1 MSGHDDNCMG
11 TCHVFLAYDLG
22 AAIRLEDA
30 ARRIEASAPGA
41 CAMASDRARAPR
53 YFQFNPQ
60 PLRLALEATP
70 VRFGRFGTQAGV
82 EVLLYDFGAASLR
95 YRFALQG
102 SLEELLELS
111 EALYENAPLL
121 ADSRQHVQR
130 LLTLLGPAVERPAIR
145 PEVEDYVVMHLD
157 EPAAGQ
163 LGAGNEHLMAQIL
176 RSQRRSLAADEVR
189 DAMSCT
195 IAFAPEDQ
203 ALIDWNAALLFGPG
217 LEDTRAVL
225 EYVNV
230 QLLEMRIIDSQL
242 DRALDQAYTVLS
254 RGRPPLFRV
263 PGVLERDAAAIAQ
276 LQVDSALLFERVV
289 NSLKLVGDQ
298 YLARVYRLAS
308 QRFHLQ
314 SWDAAIQ
321 RKLQALENIYAKMN
335 DRTATRRME
344 LLELVIIVLIAI
356 EVVRSFW

>member
-1 MSGHDDNCMG
+1 MSGHDDNYTG
-11 TCHVFLAYDLG
+11 TCHLFFAYDLG

-30 ARRIEASAPGA
+30 ARRIGATASGA
-41 CAMASDRARAPR
+41 CTVAPDRARAPR
-53 YFQFNPQ
+53 YFEVNPQ
-60 PLRLALEATP
+60 PLCLNLEAEP
-70 VRFGRFGTQAGV
+70 VRFGRFGTLAGV

-95 YRFALQG
+95 YRLNLHG
-102 SLEELLELS
+102 GVGELLELS
-111 EALYENAPLL
+111 EALYENALL
-121 ADSRQHVQR
+121 RADSRQHAQR

-163 LGAGNEHLMAQIL
+163 ANAGNDQLIAQIL
-176 RSQRRSLAADEVR
+176 RSERRSLAADEVR
-189 DAMSCT
+189 DALACA
-195 IAFAPEDQ
+195 IAFAPEDL

-217 LEDTRAVL
+217 LDDTRAVL

-242 DRALDQAYTVLS
+242 DGALDQAYAVLS
-254 RGRPPLFRV
+254 RGRPPLLRV

-344 LLELVIIVLIAI
+344 LLEMVIIVLIAI
-356 EVVRSFW
+356 EVVKSFL